1 MAGVHFGLRKIIQ
14 IFGPG
19 HRVSKV
25 FCLRSR
31 QKTFRGPLLKV
42 LACAPNIYGYL
53 VTLPRLVCMFHK
65 IQRELHRFQYNLCI
79 NAVFDGLLK
88 ITVKSRFFTLFASN
102 HAIFGQW
109 A

>member
-1 MAGVHFGLRKIIQ
+1 MAGVHFGPRKIIQ
-14 IFGPG
+14 NFCPG

-53 VTLPRLVCMFHK
+53 PTLPWLVCMFQK

-102 HAIFGQW
+102 HAIF
-109 A
+109 